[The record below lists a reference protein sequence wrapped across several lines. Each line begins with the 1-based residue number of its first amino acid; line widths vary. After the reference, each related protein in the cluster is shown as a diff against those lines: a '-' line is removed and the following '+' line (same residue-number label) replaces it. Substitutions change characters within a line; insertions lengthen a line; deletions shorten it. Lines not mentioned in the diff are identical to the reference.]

1 MTEIIATTVTT
12 TTEKTLQAASAAEIE
27 AVMSDQQVRRELP
40 RSTTELVGQASSDVV
55 SGLGKGGSA
64 GLALVIL
71 NVIGIA
77 AAIFFLN
84 LLISGQQQHLGNLL
98 RLQTGQLQEIIQ
110 VHNREFDALMDMQAK
125 SAAALAAMAA
135 SLTPPP
141 SAPVSQQSP
150 PPPPQPGRR

>member
-1 MTEIIATTVTT
+1 MPDIIATSVTT
-12 TTEKTLQAASAAEIE
+12 TTEKTLQAATASEVE
-27 AVMSDQQVRRELP
+27 AVMSDAQLRRELP
-40 RSTTELVGQASSDVV
+40 RSTTELVGQTAGDVTH
-55 SGLGKGGSA
+55 GLGRQPLMLGV
-64 GLALVIL
+64 VIL
-71 NVIGIA
+71 NIIGIA

-98 RLQTGQLQEIIQ
+98 KLQTDQLSQIVS

-141 SAPVSQQSP
+141 SAPVSQQQTPAPTPS
-150 PPPPQPGRR
+150 RSR